1 MQFKILLDILFELLQ
16 KQKLTA
22 SYLSKKHNLS
32 ARTVYRYIEKLSEC
46 VPLQVKRGRD
56 GGIFLSNCYKL
67 PANFFSEQ
75 EYFSAQE
82 ALSLAYQQY
91 GDERFLLIKKKLAAE
106 EKSERNQTLFSEKTG
121 CIFIDGSGWDYLNGF
136 TEKLRLMKA
145 CIDGRIVLEIEYLS
159 PRNEKSLR
167 KIEPHALI
175 FQKNAWQVYAF
186 CHKKRSFRTFSLGRI
201 ISAVQT
207 EEHFLKREFSQ
218 EAVLS
223 TPTPA
228 KMVSVRLEIE
238 KSALPIA
245 QEWLGVE
252 VLRQQAEKWYADV
265 LLPDDEALT
274 AKLLS
279 FGARVKVVEPYALK
293 EKIAKEV
300 KKTMALYT

>member
-67 PANFFSEQ
+67 PSNFLSES
-75 EYFSAQE
+75 EYVSTQE
-82 ALSLAYQQY
+82 ALSIAYEQY
-91 GDERFLLIKKKLAAE
+91 GEERFLHTKKKLSSQ
-106 EKSERNQTLFSEKTG
+106 EKSETSLALFSEEAG
-121 CIFIDGSGWDYLNGF
+121 SVFIDASGWNYLNGF
-136 TEKLRLMKA
+136 AEKLRLLKT
-145 CIDGRIVLEIEYLS
+145 CIDQHFVLEIEYLS
-159 PRNEKSLR
+159 PRNERSLR

-175 FQKNAWQVYAF
+175 FQKNAWLVYAF
-186 CHKKRSFRTFSLGRI
+186 CHKKRSFRTFSVGKIL
-201 ISAVQT
+201 SAVQT
-207 EEHFLKREFSQ
+207 KEHFLRRTFEQETLLPAQPSQ
-218 EAVLS
+218 KNIFVRMEIAKPALS
-223 TPTPA
+223 T
-228 KMVSVRLEIE
+228 V
-238 KSALPIA
+238 

-252 VLRQQAEKWYADV
+252 SLRQQEDKWYADV
-265 LLPDDEALT
+265 SLPDDETLMAT
-274 AKLLS
+274 LLS
-279 FGARVKVVEPYALK
+279 FGSKIKVVEPPALR